1 MQRGAREIPTTACFV
16 PTRGILMSMHD
27 AEYLRQ
33 RRQAHGIP
41 APDPFSAPRFQ
52 QRAIELQR
60 LEQLPWPRNL
70 FGGPASIA
78 ELMAESAHAGQ
89 NGDGACWPKPI
100 CGRPPSRK
108 VFCSV
113 LIRSLRPYV
122 RPVDA
127 LAHERWPR
135 WFPRQG
141 LQTTVRPQRGG
152 HWVYRSVPCR
162 GSIDHT
168 ICSSSCKF
176 WYRLST
182 VAVFSCSP
190 CLANLYAATADF
202 AL

>member
-1 MQRGAREIPTTACFV
+1 MSLDCASNRASLRALIGRMRLTISATSRNRVWVAGAR
-16 PTRGILMSMHD
+16 
-27 AEYLRQ
+27 
-33 RRQAHGIP
+33 RR
-41 APDPFSAPRFQ
+41 PR
-52 QRAIELQR
+52 
-60 LEQLPWPRNL
+60 
-70 FGGPASIA
+70 
-78 ELMAESAHAGQ
+78 
-89 NGDGACWPKPI
+89 PI
-100 CGRPPSRK
+100 CGRPPPRK

-141 LQTTVRPQRGG
+141 FQTTVRPQRGG

-176 WYRLST
+176 WHRLSP
-182 VAVFSCSP
+182 VAVKSLPVSGQSLCGDCGLGAVGFP
-190 CLANLYAATADF
+190 GHHHLPGDTRGLVGQRNGGQFRRLALE
-202 AL
+202 

>member
-1 MQRGAREIPTTACFV
+1 
-16 PTRGILMSMHD
+16 
-27 AEYLRQ
+27 
-33 RRQAHGIP
+33 
-41 APDPFSAPRFQ
+41 
-52 QRAIELQR
+52 
-60 LEQLPWPRNL
+60 
-70 FGGPASIA
+70 
-78 ELMAESAHAGQ
+78 
-89 NGDGACWPKPI
+89 
-100 CGRPPSRK
+100 

-141 LQTTVRPQRGG
+141 FQTTVRPQRGG

-176 WYRLST
+176 WHRLST
-182 VAVFSCSP
+182 VAVKSVKLLPVSAQSLCGDCGLGAVGFPGHHHLPGDTRGLVGQRNGGQFRRLALEQRGEPGRRLTAAQSMLDHRGSP
-190 CLANLYAATADF
+190 DHQHAAQCLIAGARTINDLLRA
-202 AL
+202 